1 MLFSGGTWWLQ
12 AKWRNAYRPWC
23 DQKVKVKAA
32 QSCPTLCDLMDCSL
46 PGSSVHGILQAGNT
60 LVGTHSLLQGILPTE
75 GSNPGFS
82 PCRRIL
88 YCLSYQGSPRMLEWI
103 ALMWQERRVRSL
115 VRMSRH
121 CSTGLNKILASS
133 CLCYLVF
140 WFTTW
145 RQSVTLCLRIFT
157 LYHLPSWLVEWMW
170 FQTSLFFWCW
180 T

>member
-1 MLFSGGTWWLQ
+1 MAEILEQELWG
-12 AKWRNAYRPWC
+12 
-23 DQKVKVKAA
+23 
-32 QSCPTLCDLMDCSL
+32 LCL
-46 PGSSVHGILQAGNT
+46 SVHMCLHVYYRWISKSVSVSRSVVPNSSQPHGLQSTRLLCPWDSPSKDTG
-60 LVGTHSLLQGILPTE
+60 VGCHFLLQGILPTQ
-75 GSNPGFS
+75 GLNPGFS

-115 VRMSRH
+115 VRMSPH

-157 LYHLPSWLVEWMW
+157 LYHLPSWPVE
-170 FQTSLFFWCW
+170 
-180 T
+180 